1 MKRRVTSDGTAY
13 CTLDEAEIRTIIDK
27 NPVMEET
34 FKVWRELSID
44 PEILSL
50 EEARRKG
57 RLDYN
62 TNMLVSRA
70 EGRVEGKIESARVM
84 LEKDYPLREVSEIT
98 GLSPE
103 QLRDAGLIR

>member
-70 EGRVEGKIESARVM
+70 EGRVEGMAKLKAPALCWRKTTPCKRSVKSQVSALSSLETRV
-84 LEKDYPLREVSEIT
+84 
-98 GLSPE
+98 
-103 QLRDAGLIR
+103 

>member
-1 MKRRVTSDGTAY
+1 MKSTVA
-13 CTLDEAEIRTIIDK
+13 LDDAKIRTIVDK

-34 FKVWRELSID
+34 FKVWRDLSVD
-44 PEILSL
+44 PEILGV
-50 EEARRKG
+50 EEAR
-57 RLDYN
+57 LDHN

-70 EGRVEGKIESARVM
+70 EGREEGKIESARVM
-84 LEKDYPLREVSEIT
+84 LEKDYLVQEVSEIT